1 MISIVTPVYNEE
13 GNVVYFHDEVTKVM
27 KELAMDY
34 EIIYVNDGS
43 RDRTDELIHQLA
55 DRDPHVRALTF
66 ARNFEHQIAITCGM
80 DFAKGDAVITMDGD
94 MQHPPALIP
103 KLIEKWQEGYD
114 IVQTI
119 RTATEDAGFLKKI
132 TSSGYYAVINSIS
145 TTRVVPGGSDFRL
158 MDRKAL
164 NTFLKFREHSR
175 FIRGIVGGLGFRQ
188 TSIEFEAPAR
198 HAGVSK
204 FSMKKMIHFAMDG
217 IITNSTIPL
226 RISFYICLLSAFA
239 GFLLILHVLYC
250 VITGQAVPG
259 WATMTILIS
268 IFGSLN
274 LMCLGI
280 LGEYIGHVFE
290 ETRNR
295 PLYWLSDDSAAHRD
309 AGYETRHEE
318 NPR

>member
-13 GNVVYFHDEVTKVM
+13 GNVVFFHDEVTRVM
-27 KELAMDY
+27 ETLDMDY

-43 RDRTDELIHQLA
+43 RDRTDALIHQLA
-55 DRDPHVRALTF
+55 REDSHVRALTF
-66 ARNFEHQIAITCGM
+66 ARNFGHQIAITCGM
-80 DFAKGDAVITMDGD
+80 DFARGDAVITMDGD
-94 MQHPPALIP
+94 MQHPPSLIP
-103 KLIEKWQEGYD
+103 QLIEKWKEGYD

-119 RTATEDAGFLKKI
+119 RTSTEDAGFIKKV

-145 TTRVVPGGSDFRL
+145 TTPVVPGGSDFRL
-158 MDRKAL
+158 IDRKAL
-164 NTFLKFREHSR
+164 DVFLKYREHSR
-175 FIRGIVGGLGFRQ
+175 FIRGIIGGLGFKQ
-188 TSIEFEAPAR
+188 TTIEFEAPAR

-204 FSMKKMIHFAMDG
+204 FSMKKMLHFALDG

-226 RISFYICLLSAFA
+226 RMAFYLGLMAAFA
-239 GFLLILHVLYC
+239 GFLVILHVLYC

-280 LGEYIGHVFE
+280 LGEYIGHIFE

-295 PLYWLSDDSAAHRD
+295 PLYWLSDDSFSHHHIEDRK
-309 AGYETRHEE
+309 E
-318 NPR
+318 